1 MLNINLDKD
10 DGIVLLEPNGALS
23 AEDFKNAAKIVDPYL
38 EKSGRLNG
46 VLIHTKSFP
55 GWNSFGAL
63 LKHLS
68 FVKNHHKKINCVALV
83 TDSALGEFAEHV
95 ASHFVSAEIKH
106 FDYDDMDD
114 AKDWIKNTAKH

>member
-1 MLNINLDKD
+1 MLNINLNKD
-10 DGIVLLEPNGALS
+10 DGIVLLEPNGTLS

-114 AKDWIKNTAKH
+114 AKDWIKNTVKH